1 MNSHPYSQDKCSS
14 LNQMWHLL
22 LTWFPFS
29 KQQIILSGSVHYEI
43 SGKMRRNYNRRKGL
57 CFISISEKIKWIIR
71 KTCFSINIVLV
82 YVNTHIYICIAMWS
96 YSRPQALDLGLKVLD
111 PTHTLYGIVY
121 TLQIGQLLVGQKVVI
136 QNFSHLN

>member
-96 YSRPQALDLGLKVLD
+96 YSRPSSPRSGFKGTWSYTHSIWDCLYPTNRAASCGPESCD
-111 PTHTLYGIVY
+111 PKF
-121 TLQIGQLLVGQKVVI
+121 Q
-136 QNFSHLN
+136 SP